1 MFFIK
6 TAQSVEA
13 WGRTRAAENRAASEL
28 FPVRVPYSS
37 QRSLKVA
44 RAVVDK
50 VFIRRMRS
58 IRWMVDMRA
67 GGKDDRRPQADDP
80 SDFNFQVE
88 HSHHLT
94 QASFDHRYHHAV
106 LLQTPTVFI
115 EQPVKFRSVVQQACT
130 LPVFGGTCT
139 PLNGTACTNTVGKI
153 LNGLYRHSTGPKPF
167 QGERGCQAKPDGI
180 VFVVLG
186 LVTMKFKSNVLENQ
200 HASAVDGADGLERK
214 YHRAPPR
221 LRPLA
226 QLLANLSKI
235 SGRAS
240 NVSRRTLRTVVT
252 WGKLVRESK
261 KLTGWRSQPRAE
273 GKMYGTYSKRSQSQ
287 RRGLEEINVR
297 IERNEGEERLGKI
310 GPGAEDVGGLLRQ
323 SRRGNMERGQGGSRG
338 IEGTAK
344 VGPKTR
350 AELATREL
358 ECGFEWFRVLC
369 SRRGCAKAAQNAQ
382 EVPRSP
388 ERASAIL
395 MFVLW
400 RPHHRRSAN
409 LQYPKVSVWNEEH
422 ADTSIVSRE
431 RELLRNSQGVQTGL
445 KPVSTLRHFE
455 RLETGYK
462 PPRQRLRTSYNP
474 TQADKPAQSVPTDLR
489 FFRQP
494 PPGLQSLMLNPDADC
509 AAFTLPDC
517 QFTPDQPAL
526 EEFSDTSE
534 HLEGLGIQSV
544 QCFENAGTVNGF
556 TQGSPEDIAQEQAD
570 EDAADG
576 IVLTPP
582 ANCTE
587 GPIDISADQQREDDA
602 DGIVVSGPITCS
614 FD

>member
-115 EQPVKFRSVVQQACT
+115 EQPRVGIAAQIDTQTGRSVVQQACT

-139 PLNGTACTNTVGKI
+139 PLNGTACTNT
-153 LNGLYRHSTGPKPF
+153 
-167 QGERGCQAKPDGI
+167 
-180 VFVVLG
+180 
-186 LVTMKFKSNVLENQ
+186 
-200 HASAVDGADGLERK
+200 
-214 YHRAPPR
+214 
-221 LRPLA
+221 
-226 QLLANLSKI
+226 
-235 SGRAS
+235 
-240 NVSRRTLRTVVT
+240 
-252 WGKLVRESK
+252 
-261 KLTGWRSQPRAE
+261 
-273 GKMYGTYSKRSQSQ
+273 
-287 RRGLEEINVR
+287 
-297 IERNEGEERLGKI
+297 
-310 GPGAEDVGGLLRQ
+310 
-323 SRRGNMERGQGGSRG
+323 
-338 IEGTAK
+338 
-344 VGPKTR
+344 
-350 AELATREL
+350 
-358 ECGFEWFRVLC
+358 
-369 SRRGCAKAAQNAQ
+369 
-382 EVPRSP
+382 
-388 ERASAIL
+388 
-395 MFVLW
+395 
-400 RPHHRRSAN
+400 
-409 LQYPKVSVWNEEH
+409 
-422 ADTSIVSRE
+422 
-431 RELLRNSQGVQTGL
+431 
-445 KPVSTLRHFE
+445 
-455 RLETGYK
+455 
-462 PPRQRLRTSYNP
+462 
-474 TQADKPAQSVPTDLR
+474 
-489 FFRQP
+489 
-494 PPGLQSLMLNPDADC
+494 PGLQSLMLNPDADC